1 MSTPQAALP
10 ARARVANPDRWAWVR
25 LRQVW
30 AGIAII
36 AMWVAVLF
44 VGIYGGNIVSTGGS
58 NGASGTTS
66 VPSAVVIAV
75 FACIGTIVVARH
87 GFRADPHDERR

>member
-10 ARARVANPDRWAWVR
+10 SSRGVTGDRWAWIR

-30 AGIAII
+30 AGLAIV
-36 AMWVAVLF
+36 AMWLAVLF
-44 VGIYGGNIVSTGGS
+44 DGIYGKDIVSDGSNVGGGS
-58 NGASGTTS
+58 T
-66 VPSAVVIAV
+66 VIPSAVVIAV

-87 GFRADPHDERR
+87 GFRPDASDR